1 MNCCHTARGPADRI
15 DVGEPHPQRPQP
27 HDCTATIQEL
37 VNVAIKG
44 SLAFTTAALNCCTS
58 QTVCAPVGDCG
69 CGSANAG
76 SDAANSAS
84 AAASSASAAAAPP
97 PKRTVHS
104 QKFPTV
110 RVEVQ
115 RQLALASPLS
125 NGYHSIPDDRITLL
139 PDAGRDSQHR
149 PLGTLGPTEVTFQI
163 MVDAAGL
170 PGSVYFGDVRVGYPD
185 GKSDQIVKVFIE
197 L

>member
-1 MNCCHTARGPADRI
+1 M
-15 DVGEPHPQRPQP
+15 
-27 HDCTATIQEL
+27 
-37 VNVAIKG
+37 
-44 SLAFTTAALNCCTS
+44 
-58 QTVCAPVGDCG
+58 
-69 CGSANAG
+69 
-76 SDAANSAS
+76 
-84 AAASSASAAAAPP
+84 SSASAAAAPP

-115 RQLALASPLS
+115 RHLGLATPLS
-125 NGYHSIPDDRITLL
+125 NGYLSIPDDRITFL
-139 PDAGRDSQHR
+139 PDAGRDSQLR
-149 PLGTLGPTEVTFQI
+149 PLGTLGPNEVAFQI
-163 MVDAAGL
+163 EVNAAGL

>member
-1 MNCCHTARGPADRI
+1 MNCSCSAREPVGRI
-15 DVGEPHPQRPQP
+15 DVGEPNPQCPQP
-27 HDCTATIQEL
+27 HDCTATIQQL
-37 VNVAIKG
+37 VDVAIKD
-44 SLAFTTAALNCCTS
+44 SLAFTTAALNCCSS
-58 QTVCAPVGDCG
+58 QKVCAPVGDCG
-69 CGSANAG
+69 CGSARSG
-76 SDAANSAS
+76 SS
-84 AAASSASAAAAPP
+84 ASSASSADTAAAPPP

-104 QKFPTV
+104 QKFPTI

-115 RQLALASPLS
+115 RHLGLATPLS
-125 NGYHSIPDDRITLL
+125 NGYHSIPDDRITFV
-139 PDAGRDSQHR
+139 PDAGRDSQLR

-163 MVDAAGL
+163 KVDATGL